1 VGSGPPE
8 PHATPTERVPVL
20 DLQTLLRRTLGD
32 PDEVLPA
39 TRPALEFVSCGGP
52 MFGHWG
58 NSWKT
63 KYITVF
69 DS

>member
-8 PHATPTERVPVL
+8 PHATPTERLPVL

-39 TRPALEFVSCGGP
+39 TRPALVWWTNVWALGKLMENEIYHRV
-52 MFGHWG
+52 
-58 NSWKT
+58 
-63 KYITVF
+63 
-69 DS
+69 